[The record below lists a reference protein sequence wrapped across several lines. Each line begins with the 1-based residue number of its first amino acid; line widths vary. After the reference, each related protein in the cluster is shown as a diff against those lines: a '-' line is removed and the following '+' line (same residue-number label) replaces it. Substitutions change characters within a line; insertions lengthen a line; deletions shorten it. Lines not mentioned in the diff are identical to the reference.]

1 MEALREIGSPP
12 DMFPCSRTA
21 RWTIIGEP
29 SSLIAP
35 ATVPQPLRRLALA
48 LLSLAVASVA
58 SAQAGGRPPGGDTTL
73 RQPNPSRPAGLSAS
87 SADSASASADP
98 LTRLL
103 GKISF
108 RNLGPAAFSGRVTAL
123 AVPAPY
129 RTTMYVGAA
138 GGGVWKTTNAGTT
151 WRQIGDSLRNQTV
164 GDIAVAPS
172 DTNVVW
178 VGTGERNSLRSQSWG
193 NGLHKSTDGG
203 RTWRFMGLGDSRS
216 IARVVI
222 HPTNPD
228 IVYVAALGHLW
239 GASSERGVYKTTDGG
254 ATWSRI
260 LFVNDTTG
268 ATDLELDPSNP
279 EVVYAAMW
287 QRVRLGGSHM
297 VGAGGGSGLYKSID
311 GGRSWTRLTDP
322 ARATGLPTRDIG
334 RVSLAISASHPN
346 IVYSMVAVD
355 RAVTDVGAA
364 PFGGVFRST
373 DAGEHWT
380 QVNDLAANPHYYYD
394 EIVVDPTND
403 QHVYVLASPVLV
415 SKDGGRTFA
424 TDSLYNVHV
433 DNHALWI
440 DPADAGHMV
449 LGNDGGAYL
458 TNDGGRAWEHAELP
472 IGQFYTV
479 IADSSVTPYRVCGGL
494 QDNGVWCGPSR
505 TRDSTG
511 VTDADWYSVN
521 GGDGMWVQVP
531 WHDPHLVYSEFQ
543 FGTMSRLDTRTW
555 KRDNIKPIPL
565 DAGAG
570 AGYEYR
576 WGWTAPLILSQHD
589 STVLYAGANQLFRLR
604 DRGARGIDFESVSG
618 DMTRDD
624 RAHPAPEG
632 GNTSYHALF
641 SVAESPRDVNV
652 LWTGSDDGL
661 VWLTRDGAKS
671 WSNVTASFPKG
682 APTNCFV
689 STISPSHQDVAAAWL
704 TYDCHHRDDY
714 RPWVYHTTDFGRTW
728 ALLTRGL
735 PADGGS
741 LTVYA
746 DPFNARLAWVGT
758 SIGAYVTVDGG
769 QHWQR
774 MGRNLPYVSVE
785 KFALSYRQRELVVGT
800 HGRGLWVAD
809 VRALEEMTDTLLA
822 ERVHLFAVGPALQ
835 YRYTETFPASGSRPW
850 VSANPS
856 RGATIAY
863 WLRDAQPGTIDLYVT
878 TAAGDTVR
886 KLTGPGYAGLQ
897 TVTWDLGRDKPRP
910 RELGGP
916 TDPRELRRVEAGDY
930 LVTMTVGGRRQT
942 QKIRVDEWPE
952 GKVGRL
958 P

>member
-1 MEALREIGSPP
+1 MTRHHTLRAIAALLLLAAS
-12 DMFPCSRTA
+12 SRTA
-21 RWTIIGEP
+21 T
-29 SSLIAP
+29 
-35 ATVPQPLRRLALA
+35 
-48 LLSLAVASVA
+48 
-58 SAQAGGRPPGGDTTL
+58 AQGRPAGGDTTL
-73 RQPNPSRPAGLSAS
+73 RQGNPSRPAAPQAGVN
-87 SADSASASADP
+87 ADSIALSADP

-103 GKISF
+103 NRMSY
-108 RNLGPAAFSGRVTAL
+108 RNIGPAAYSGRVTSL
-123 AVPAPY
+123 AVPTPF
-129 RTTMYVGAA
+129 RNTMYVGAA

-151 WRQIGDSLRNQTV
+151 WRQVGDSLRNQTV

-172 DTNVVW
+172 DTNIVW

-193 NGLHKSTDGG
+193 NGVHKSTDGG
-203 RTWRFMGLGDSRS
+203 RTWHLMGLSDSRA

-222 HPTNPD
+222 HPTNPN

-239 GASSERGVYKTTDGG
+239 GTNSERGVYKTTDGG
-254 ATWSRI
+254 AHWSRI

-279 EVVYAAMW
+279 EIVYAATW
-287 QRVRLGGSHM
+287 QRLRLGGSHM
-297 VGAGGGSGLYKSID
+297 QGTGPGSAIWRSMNGGTT
-311 GGRSWTRLTDP
+311 WTKLTDP
-322 ARATGLPTRDIG
+322 ARNSGLPTRDIG
-334 RVSLAISASHPN
+334 RASIAVSAKNPRTLYA
-346 IVYSMVAVD
+346 MVAVD
-355 RAVTDVGAA
+355 RAVTDVNAA

-373 DAGEHWT
+373 DGGDHWT

-403 QHVYVLASPVLV
+403 QHLYVLASPVLV

-440 DPADAGHMV
+440 DPADGSHML

-458 TNDGGRAWEHAELP
+458 THDGGRAWEHEELP

-479 IADSSVTPYRVCGGL
+479 IVDSSVTPFRVCGGL

-505 TRDSTG
+505 TRDSSG
-511 VTDADWYSVN
+511 VTDADWYAVN

-531 WHDPHLVYSEFQ
+531 WHDPHLIYSEFQ
-543 FGTMSRLDTRTW
+543 FGSMSRLDTRTW
-555 KRDNIKPIPL
+555 KRDNIKPLPL

-570 AGYEYR
+570 AGYDYR
-576 WGWTAPLILSQHD
+576 WGWTAPLLLSQHD
-589 STVLYAGANQLFRLR
+589 STVVYAGANQLFRMH
-604 DRGARGIDFESVSG
+604 DNGARGMDFEVLG
-618 DMTRDD
+618 PDMTRAD
-624 RAHPAPEG
+624 REHPAPEG

-641 SVAESPRDVNV
+641 SIAESPRDRNV

-661 VWLTRDGAKS
+661 VWLTRDGGHT
-671 WSNVTASFPKG
+671 WTNLTGNLPKG
-682 APTNCFV
+682 APTQCFV
-689 STISPSHQDVAAAWL
+689 SAISPSHQDAGTAWL
-704 TYDCHHRDDY
+704 TYDCHHRDEYQPHVY
-714 RPWVYHTTDFGRTW
+714 RTTDYGHSWT
-728 ALLTRGL
+728 LLVRGL

-746 DPFNARLAWVGT
+746 DAFNPRLAWVGT
-758 SIGAYVTVDGG
+758 SIGAYVTVDAG

-800 HGRGLWVAD
+800 HGRGAWITD
-809 VRALEEMTDTLLA
+809 VRPLEEMTDTLLA
-822 ERVHLFAVGPALQ
+822 ERAHLFTVAPALQ
-835 YRYTETFPASGSRPW
+835 YHYADTYPSFGSRPW
-850 VSANPS
+850 MAPNPA
-856 RGATIAY
+856 RGAAISY
-863 WLRDAQPGTIDLYVT
+863 WLRDAQGGSVDLLVT

-897 TVTWDLGRDKPRP
+897 TVTWDLSRDKPRP

-916 TDPRELRRVEAGDY
+916 TDSRELRRVEPGDY
-930 LVTMTVGGRRQT
+930 VVTMAVGGRKQSQR
-942 QKIRVDEWPE
+942 IHVEEWPE
-952 GKVGRL
+952 GRVGRV

>member
-1 MEALREIGSPP
+1 LLDRRTADNHWGSSPDTSSSSPP
-12 DMFPCSRTA
+12 VIPLNRRA
-21 RWTIIGEP
+21 R
-29 SSLIAP
+29 
-35 ATVPQPLRRLALA
+35 ATVVALTLAA
-48 LLSLAVASVA
+48 TIYSPAM
-58 SAQAGGRPPGGDTTL
+58 AQVVGRPARADSVL
-73 RQPNPSRPAGLSAS
+73 RQPNPNRAAAPTAS
-87 SADSASASADP
+87 SADSASASTDP

-108 RNLGPAAFSGRVTAL
+108 RTLGPAAYSGRVTAL
-123 AVPAPY
+123 AMPTPY
-129 RTTMYVGAA
+129 RKTMYVGSA
-138 GGGVWKTTNAGTT
+138 GGGVWKTSNAGTT
-151 WRQIGDSLRNQTV
+151 WRQVGDSLHNQTV
-164 GDIAVAPS
+164 GDLAVAPS
-172 DTNVVW
+172 DSNIVW

-203 RTWRFMGLGDSRS
+203 RTWHFMGLGDSRA

-222 HPTNPD
+222 HPTNPNV
-228 IVYVAALGHLW
+228 VYVAALGHLW
-239 GASSERGVYKTTDGG
+239 GTNAERGVYKTTDGG
-254 ATWSRI
+254 TTWSRI

-268 ATDLELDPSNP
+268 ATDLELDPANP

-287 QRVRLGGSHM
+287 HRVRLGGSHM
-297 VGAGGGSGLYKSID
+297 QGTGAGSGLYKSVD
-311 GGRSWTRLTDP
+311 GGRSWVKLTDP
-322 ARATGLPTRDIG
+322 ARNTGLPTRDIG
-334 RVSLAISASHPN
+334 RVSIAVSATHPN
-346 IVYSMVAVD
+346 TVYAMVAVD
-355 RAVTDVGAA
+355 RAVTEVGAA

-424 TDSLYNVHV
+424 TDSLHNVHV

-440 DPADAGHMV
+440 DPADGAHMV
-449 LGNDGGAYL
+449 LGNDGGAYV
-458 TNDGGRAWEHAELP
+458 THDGGRAWEHAELP

-511 VTDADWYSVN
+511 VSDADWYAVN

-531 WHDPHLVYSEFQ
+531 WHDPHLIYSESQ
-543 FGTMSRLDTRTW
+543 FGDMARLDTRTW
-555 KRDNIKPIPL
+555 KVESIKPLPL
-565 DAGAG
+565 DAGAD
-570 AGYEYR
+570 AGYAYR

-589 STVLYAGANQLFRLR
+589 STVLYAGANRLFRLR
-604 DRGARGIDFESVSG
+604 DRGARGMDFESISP
-618 DMTRDD
+618 DMTRED

-641 SVAESPRDVNV
+641 SVAESPRDAAV

-661 VWLTRDGAKS
+661 VWLTRDAGKS
-671 WSNVTASFPKG
+671 WSNLTANFPKS
-682 APTNCFV
+682 APTSCFV
-689 STISPSHQDVAAAWL
+689 SAIAPGHQDTGTAWL

-714 RPWVYHTTDFGRTW
+714 HPYVYRTTDFGKSWTPI
-728 ALLTRGL
+728 THGL
-735 PADGGS
+735 PTDGGS

-746 DPFNARLAWVGT
+746 DPFNPRLAWVGT
-758 SIGAYVTVDGG
+758 AVGAYVTVNGG
-769 QHWQR
+769 RDWQR

-785 KFALSYRQRELVVGT
+785 KFALSYRQRELIVGT
-800 HGRGLWVAD
+800 HGRGAWVAD

-822 ERVHLFAVGPALQ
+822 ERVHLFIVPTALQ
-835 YRYTETFPASGSRPW
+835 YRYANTYPAAGSRPF
-850 VSANPS
+850 VSANPG
-856 RGATIAY
+856 RGAVVSY

-878 TAAGDTVR
+878 SAAGDTVR

-897 TVTWDLGRDKPRP
+897 SVTWDLGRDKPRP

-916 TDPRELRRVEAGDY
+916 TDPRELRRVVAGDY
-930 LVTMTVGGRRQT
+930 LVSLTIGGRKQT
-942 QKIRVDEWPE
+942 RKIRVEDWPA
-952 GKVGRL
+952 GVVGRI

>member
-1 MEALREIGSPP
+1 MISLAHPRRALH
-12 DMFPCSRTA
+12 A
-21 RWTIIGEP
+21 
-29 SSLIAP
+29 A
-35 ATVPQPLRRLALA
+35 A
-48 LLSLAVASVA
+48 LLIVSATSA
-58 SAQAGGRPPGGDTTL
+58 SAQGTVRPVGGDTAL
-73 RQPNPSRPAGLSAS
+73 RQPNPSRPPAGQAVT
-87 SADSASASADP
+87 DSAVAAADP
-98 LTRLL
+98 LTRLV
-103 GKISF
+103 GRISY
-108 RNLGPAAFSGRVTAL
+108 RSLGPAAFSGRVTAL
-123 AVPAPY
+123 AVPTPY
-129 RTTMYVGAA
+129 HRTMYVGAA

-151 WRQIGDSLRNQTV
+151 WRQVGDSLRNQTV
-164 GDIAVAPS
+164 GDLAVAPS
-172 DTNVVW
+172 DTSIVW

-193 NGLHKSTDGG
+193 NGVHKSTDGG
-203 RTWRFMGLGDSRS
+203 RTWHLMGLADSRA

-222 HPTNPD
+222 HPTNPN

-239 GASSERGVYKTTDGG
+239 GANAERGVYKTTDGG
-254 ATWSRI
+254 AHWSRI

-287 QRVRLGGSHM
+287 HRVRLGGSHM
-297 VGAGGGSGLYKSID
+297 QGTGTGSGIYKSVN
-311 GGRSWTRLTDP
+311 GGASWTRLTDP
-322 ARATGLPTRDIG
+322 ARATGLPTREIG
-334 RVSLAISASHPN
+334 RASIAISARHPATL
-346 IVYSMVAVD
+346 YAMVAVD
-355 RAVTDVGAA
+355 RAVTEVAAA

-424 TDSLYNVHV
+424 PDSLYNVHV

-440 DPADAGHMV
+440 DPADSAHMV
-449 LGNDGGAYL
+449 LGNDGGAY
-458 TNDGGRAWEHAELP
+458 TTFDGGRAWEHAQLP

-479 IADSSVTPYRVCGGL
+479 IVDSSVTPYRVCGGL

-531 WHDPHLVYSEFQ
+531 WHDPHVVYSEWQ
-543 FGTMSRLDTRTW
+543 FGSMSRLDTRTW
-555 KRDNIKPIPL
+555 KRDNIKPAPL
-565 DAGAG
+565 DAGG
-570 AGYEYR
+570 DAGYEYR

-589 STVLYAGANQLFRLR
+589 STVLYAGANRLFRLH
-604 DRGARGIDFESVSG
+604 DRGDRGMDFEMLG
-618 DMTRDD
+618 PDMTRAD
-624 RAHPAPEG
+624 RSHPAAEG

-641 SVAESPRDVNV
+641 SVAESPRDRNV

-661 VWLTRDGAKS
+661 VWLTRDAGRTWA
-671 WSNVTASFPKG
+671 NLTANLPKG
-682 APTNCFV
+682 APTSCFV
-689 STISPSHQDVAAAWL
+689 SAIAPGHQDAGAAWL

-714 RPWVYHTTDFGRTW
+714 QPHVYRTTDFGRTW
-728 ALLTRGL
+728 TALVRGL

-746 DPFNARLAWVGT
+746 DPFNPRVAWVGT
-758 SIGAYVTVDGG
+758 AVGAYVTVDGG
-769 QHWQR
+769 RLWQR
-774 MGRNLPYVSVE
+774 MGRNLPWVPVE

-800 HGRGLWVAD
+800 HGRGAWVAD
-809 VRALEEMTDTLLA
+809 VRALEEMSDTLLA
-822 ERVHLFAVGPALQ
+822 ERAHLFAVPPALQ
-835 YRYTETFPASGSRPW
+835 YRYADTYPAFGSRPW
-850 VSANPS
+850 VSPNPP
-856 RGATIAY
+856 RGAVIAY
-863 WLRDAQPGTIDLYVT
+863 WLRDAQPGTVDLYVT

-897 TVTWDLGRDKPRP
+897 TVTWDLGRDRPRP

-916 TDPRELRRVEAGDY
+916 TDPRDLRRVEPGEY
-930 LVTMTVGGRRQT
+930 LVTMSVGGRRMT
-942 QKIRVDEWPE
+942 QRVRVEEWPA
-952 GKVGRL
+952 GRVGRI